1 MNNLRNLREL
11 KNLTLVEVAEKIGV
25 SKLTVLKWEHG
36 TSEISIGK
44 AKKLAEYFGVS
55 VGYLLGLDT
64 PAKDGIA
71 ELIDKVDDWAISHG
85 LDKGNP
91 KIEWMKVTE
100 EVGEIRDVFLKPHD
114 FVDPEWS
121 LKDAIG
127 DSIVTLIVL
136 CLQLGYDVEECL
148 TIAYN
153 DIKDRKGVMIDDNFV
168 KEKTRQPANNSN
180 DSTTSV
186 TSH

>member
-1 MNNLRNLREL
+1 MKKRVDGHLYNGIPD
-11 KNLTLVEVAEKIGV
+11 LVDKIN
-25 SKLTVLKWEHG
+25 E
-36 TSEISIGK
+36 
-44 AKKLAEYFGVS
+44 
-55 VGYLLGLDT
+55 
-64 PAKDGIA
+64 
-71 ELIDKVDDWAISHG
+71 WAISHG

-114 FVDPEWS
+114 FANPEWS

-127 DSIVTLIVL
+127 DSIVTLVVL

-153 DIKDRKGVMIDDNFV
+153 DIKDREGVMIDDNFV
-168 KEKTRQPANNSN
+168 KIKTRESANSSD
-180 DSTTSV
+180 DSASAIAGD
-186 TSH
+186 